1 MAFTGP
7 IEDRIAIREMY
18 DTYADGANRMDRE
31 TWLSAWADD
40 GVWKTHYFEVTG
52 KAEIGAKYD
61 ELMAPV
67 TATTFL
73 TQICSIEVDG
83 DTARASAVGQ
93 ERLMMPG
100 GSFRLTGLN
109 KDKLIRR
116 DGQWQILRRDYLVSV
131 EEAPGVGEV
140 VVQPTPG

>member
-1 MAFTGP
+1 MPFTGP
-7 IEDRIAIREMY
+7 LEDRIAIREMY

-40 GVWKTHYFEVTG
+40 GVWKTHYFEVSG
-52 KAEIGAKYD
+52 HAGIGAKYD
-61 ELMAPV
+61 ELMAAV

-73 TQICSIEVDG
+73 SQLCSIEVDG
-83 DTARASAVGQ
+83 DSAKASAIGQ
-93 ERLMMPG
+93 ERLIMPG

-109 KDKLIRR
+109 QDRLVRR
-116 DGQWQILRRDYLVSV
+116 AGRWQILRRDYHVSI

-140 VVQPTPG
+140 V

>member
-1 MAFTGP
+1 MPFTGP
-7 IEDRIAIREMY
+7 VEDRLAIRELY
-18 DTYADGANRMDRE
+18 DEYADGANRMDRAA
-31 TWLSAWADD
+31 WLSVWADD
-40 GVWKTHYFEVTG
+40 AEWKTHYFEVTG

-61 ELMAPV
+61 ELMAAV

-83 DTARASAVGQ
+83 EHARASAIGQ

-109 KDKLIRR
+109 EDQLVRR
-116 DGQWQILRRDYLVSV
+116 EGRWLILRRDYHVSV

-140 VVQPTPG
+140 S

>member
-1 MAFTGP
+1 MPFTGSL
-7 IEDRIAIREMY
+7 EDRIAIREMY

-31 TWLSAWADD
+31 TWLSVWADD

-52 KAEIGAKYD
+52 NAAIAAKYD

-73 TQICSIEVDG
+73 SQICSIEVDG
-83 DTARASAVGQ
+83 DSARSSAIGQ

-109 KDKLIRR
+109 QDQLVRR
-116 DGQWQILRRDYLVSV
+116 AGQWQILRRDYHVSI

-140 VVQPTPG
+140 AIPE

>member
-1 MAFTGP
+1 MPFTGP
-7 IEDRIAIREMY
+7 IEDRLAIREMY
-18 DTYADGANRMDRE
+18 DSYADGANRMDRE
-31 TWLSAWADD
+31 AWLSAWAEDA
-40 GVWKTHYFEVTG
+40 VWKTHYFEVSG
-52 KAEIGAKYD
+52 IAAIGAKYD

-73 TQICSIEVDG
+73 TQICSIEVEG
-83 DTARASAVGQ
+83 DTARARAIGQ

-109 KDKLIRR
+109 EDQLIRR
-116 DGQWQILRRDYLVSV
+116 KGRWQILRRDYHVSV

-140 VVQPTPG
+140 AG

>member
-1 MAFTGP
+1 MPFTGP
-7 IEDRIAIREMY
+7 LEDRIAIREMY

-40 GVWKTHYFEVTG
+40 AVWKTHYFEVTG
-52 KAEIGAKYD
+52 RAAIADQYD
-61 ELMAPV
+61 ALMAPV

-73 TQICSIEVDG
+73 TQVCSIEVDG
-83 DTARASAVGQ
+83 DSARASAIGQ

-109 KDKLIRR
+109 QDQLVRR
-116 DGQWQILRRDYLVSV
+116 EGRWQILRRNYLVQV

-140 VVQPTPG
+140 AG